1 MITVKE
7 FICDK
12 IREDLNRSLSRK
24 KEKETEVKLC
34 LNDSVR
40 VGLMWATTSCLA
52 SLCIGWLSW
61 RRCGHILSS
70 QEDVLHEASSVQ
82 TWTQDSGP
90 TMTQQDWGDGLTQ
103 VHTLQ
108 LRAKRNHLDPTVHR
122 GVVVF

>member
-52 SLCIGWLSW
+52 SLCIG
-61 RRCGHILSS
+61 
-70 QEDVLHEASSVQ
+70 
-82 TWTQDSGP
+82 
-90 TMTQQDWGDGLTQ
+90 
-103 VHTLQ
+103 
-108 LRAKRNHLDPTVHR
+108 
-122 GVVVF
+122 